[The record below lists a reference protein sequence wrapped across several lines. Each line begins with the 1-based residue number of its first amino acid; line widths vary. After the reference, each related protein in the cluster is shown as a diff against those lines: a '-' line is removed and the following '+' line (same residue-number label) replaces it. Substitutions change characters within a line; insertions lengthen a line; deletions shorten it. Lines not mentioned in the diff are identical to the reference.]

1 MKRKFFGNLKVF
13 ATLIVTCYLSVLF
26 VRAQNLNNADNE
38 RKNPI
43 TTAVPFLLIPSD
55 ARTASMGFS
64 GVSFSP
70 DAFSIYS
77 NAAKYAFSNYYS
89 IPRKKANDLG
99 SSSSQETKRE
109 TLTQIGVTYSPWI
122 QNENRIVNVAV
133 SQRISKKSTLA
144 LATRYFKPKETTF
157 TDIQGERIGYF
168 QPLELAFELAFIRK
182 LSNNFSFAVTAKYV
196 YSDLTESIYVSG
208 IETKPGNSIAADVAV
223 YHQHKLNWEKIDH
236 ALFTFGLSISNIGSK
251 VSYYEE
257 NDNNKA
263 AFIPTNLRLGPSLIM
278 DLNAFHRLSFCL
290 DVNKLLVPT
299 QPLYATDEFGNVIH
313 DENGNKTIEDGKD
326 PNVNALKGIVQSW
339 YDAPDGFKEE
349 IHEFYYN
356 FGTEYSYRKA
366 YAIRAGFLWEHETKG
381 NRKILTFGAGVR
393 YAIAELNLSYLI
405 PIDPENNPLKNI
417 VHFSLFINIPK
428 GKD

>member
-1 MKRKFFGNLKVF
+1 MKSKFFGNLKLF
-13 ATLIVTCYLSVLF
+13 ITCFSLSAILF
-26 VRAQNLNNADNE
+26 VQAQNLNNADNE

-55 ARTASMGFS
+55 ARAASMGFS

-89 IPRKKANDLG
+89 IPSKKANDLG
-99 SSSSQETKRE
+99 SSSSSQETKRE
-109 TLTQIGVTYSPWI
+109 TLTQIGVTLSPWI
-122 QNENRIVNVAV
+122 QNENHIINVAV

-144 LATRYFKPKETTF
+144 LATRYFKPKETIF
-157 TDIQGERIGYF
+157 TDIQGERIGNY
-168 QPLELAFELAFIRK
+168 QPLELGLELAFIRK
-182 LSNNFSFAVTAKYV
+182 ISNNFSFALSAKYIK
-196 YSDLTESIYVSG
+196 SDLTKSIDIAG
-208 IETKPGNSIAADVAV
+208 AETQPVKSFSADVSV
-223 YHQHKLNWEKIDH
+223 YHQHRLNWEKIDY
-236 ALFTFGLSISNIGSK
+236 AFFTFGLSISNIGSK
-251 VSYYEE
+251 VSYFKE
-257 NDNNKA
+257 NDKDKA
-263 AFIPTNLRLGPSLIM
+263 SFIPTNLRFGPSLIM

-290 DVNKLLVPT
+290 DVNKLLAPT

-313 DENGNKTIEDGKD
+313 DENGNKIIEDGKD

-339 YDAPDGFKEE
+339 YDAPNGFKEE

-381 NRKILTFGAGVR
+381 NRKILTLGAGVR
-393 YAIAELNLSYLI
+393 YAITELNLSYLV
-405 PIDPENNPLKNI
+405 PIDSENNPLRKT